1 MAAGLAEMKLAVMLE
16 RRGGP
21 ACRDTGSTL
30 SARFALRSCGIVTAE
45 VLKVW
50 SWDQQQRHLVRKANP
65 RASPQAYW
73 VRN

>member
-1 MAAGLAEMKLAVMLE
+1 MAAGLAEMKLAETLE
-16 RRGGP
+16 RRGG
-21 ACRDTGSTL
+21 ASQQGCWETL
-30 SARFALRSCGIVTAE
+30 CAHFALRSCRIVTAE

-50 SWDQQQRHLVRKANP
+50 SWDQQQCHLVRKANS